1 MQSHCIQTKSIWHI
15 TKHKNMTY
23 ELDIFFSK
31 ENTTKDNIRHI
42 VEVQQGLCH
51 LLLYRIIDLISTYS
65 SPFCS
70 EIVQISLQI

>member
-31 ENTTKDNIRHI
+31 ENTTKITLGILWKYNK
-42 VEVQQGLCH
+42 V
-51 LLLYRIIDLISTYS
+51 YIIFS
-65 SPFCS
+65 
-70 EIVQISLQI
+70 